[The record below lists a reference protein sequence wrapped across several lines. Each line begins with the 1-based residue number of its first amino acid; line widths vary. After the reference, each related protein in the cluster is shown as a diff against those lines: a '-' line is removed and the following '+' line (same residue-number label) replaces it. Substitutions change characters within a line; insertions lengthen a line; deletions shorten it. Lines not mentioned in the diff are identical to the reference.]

1 MAKTNNLS
9 QEFLTTSELAEIIG
23 VSRVAIYKRIKKGDI
38 EAIRIGRNYVIP
50 KHYVS
55 EVYKRKITAARKK
68 LIEKAVRK
76 VVKEYGDVLKKL
88 GQE

>member
-1 MAKTNNLS
+1 MAKTNNIS
-9 QEFLTTSELAEIIG
+9 QEFLTTSELAAIIG
-23 VSRVAIYKRIKKGDI
+23 VSRVTIYKRIKKGDI

-55 EVYKRKITAARKK
+55 EVYKRRITATRKK

-76 VVKEYGDVLKKL
+76 VVKEYGDVLNKL

>member
-1 MAKTNNLS
+1 MAKTNNIS
-9 QEFLTTSELAEIIG
+9 QEFLTTSELAAIIG
-23 VSRVAIYKRIKKGDI
+23 VSRVTIYKRIKKGDI
-38 EAIRIGRNYVIP
+38 DAIRIGRNYVVP

-55 EVYKRKITAARKK
+55 EVYKRKITATRKK

-76 VVKEYGDVLKKL
+76 VVKEYGDVLIKL

>member
-9 QEFLTTSELAEIIG
+9 QEFLTTSELADIIG

-55 EVYKRKITAARKK
+55 EVYKREITAARKK

-76 VVKEYGDVLKKL
+76 VVREYGDVLKKL